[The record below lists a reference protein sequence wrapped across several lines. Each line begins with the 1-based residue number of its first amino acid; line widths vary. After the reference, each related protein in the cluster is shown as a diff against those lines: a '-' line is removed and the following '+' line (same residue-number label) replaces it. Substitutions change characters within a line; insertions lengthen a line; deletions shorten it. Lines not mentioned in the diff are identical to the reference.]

1 MNAERYDQM
10 QINAKMVKELRDKTG
25 AGMMDCKKALS
36 EADGDLEKA
45 VKVLREKGI
54 AKAASKAG
62 RTAAEGVI
70 ASYIHAGDKL
80 GVLVEVACETDFVA
94 RTDQFKV
101 FTRDIAMH
109 VAASAPVCVS
119 REEVDQAALDKERDI
134 YRQQALNEGKPEK
147 VIDRI
152 VDGKLEKYLSE
163 IVLLEQAFIKDTDK
177 TVGDVVK
184 ETIAKLGENILV
196 KRFCRF
202 RLGE

>member
-1 MNAERYDQM
+1 M
-10 QINAKMVKELRDKTG
+10 QINAKMVKELRDETG

-54 AKAASKAG
+54 ARAASKAG

-109 VAASAPVCVS
+109 VAATAPVCVS
-119 REEVDQAALDKERDI
+119 REEVDQTLLDKERDI
-134 YRQQALNEGKPEK
+134 YRQQALNEAKPEK

-163 IVLLEQAFIKDTDK
+163 IVLLEQAFVKDTDK

-184 ETIAKLGENILV
+184 EMIARLGENILV

>member
-1 MNAERYDQM
+1 M
-10 QINAKMVKELRDKTG
+10 QISAKMVKELRDKTG

-119 REEVDQAALDKERDI
+119 REEVDQAVLDKERDI

-163 IVLLEQAFIKDTDK
+163 IVLLEQAFVKDTDK

-184 ETIAKLGENILV
+184 EMIANLGENILV

>member
-1 MNAERYDQM
+1 M
-10 QINAKMVKELRDKTG
+10 QISAKMVKELRDKTG

-36 EADGDLEKA
+36 EADGDIDKA

-119 REEVDQAALDKERDI
+119 REEVDQAVLDKERDI
-134 YRQQALNEGKPEK
+134 YRQQAVNEGKPEK

-163 IVLLEQAFIKDTDK
+163 IVLLEQAFVKDTDK

-184 ETIAKLGENILV
+184 EMIANLGENILV